1 MFIYYFEKSDVWQ
14 LSRKLAVDLYI
25 LTRSFPKDEMYGL
38 SGQLRRASLSVA
50 SNIAEGTS
58 RLTAKD
64 KAHFS
69 TIAFSSLMETLNQLI
84 IASDLDYI
92 SEDKLGE
99 FRLRIN
105 EIGNKINAL
114 RKSQIS
120 QAS

>member
-1 MFIYYFEKSDVWQ
+1 MFIYSFEKLDVWQ

-25 LTRSFPKDEMYGL
+25 LTRSFPKEEMYGL

-64 KAHFS
+64 KSHFS

-84 IASDLDYI
+84 IARDLDYI
-92 SEDKLGE
+92 NEDKLGE
-99 FRLRIN
+99 LRLRIN

>member
-1 MFIYYFEKSDVWQ
+1 M
-14 LSRKLAVDLYI
+14 SRKLAVDLYI
-25 LTRSFPKDEMYGL
+25 MTRLFPKEEMYAL
-38 SGQLRRASLSVA
+38 SGQLKRASLSVA

-58 RLTAKD
+58 RTTAKD

-69 TIAFSSLMETLNQLI
+69 KIAFSSHMETLNQLI
-84 IASDLDYI
+84 IASDLYYI
-92 SEDKLGE
+92 NDDKLGE
-99 FRLRIN
+99 LRLRIN